1 MVNGNLQ
8 MVNEINIQSTFPQK
22 VKSQGRI
29 VIPKIVREGLGI
41 IEGDQVTVTV
51 RKTKEAKA

>member
-1 MVNGNLQ
+1 VVNGNLQ

>member
-1 MVNGNLQ
+1 VNGNLQ